1 MQSDVRPPHTVSF
14 EVLPPRKPELVRR
27 FWSNVNQLLASRPD
41 FVSVTYGAGG
51 SDKDS
56 SCQVV
61 RELVQNSPV
70 EPIAH
75 LTCVAASRS
84 DVRSVITQYMDAGV
98 RTFMALRGD
107 TPAGKENWTPSPGDP
122 VSASELVTLM
132 RQIETER
139 KISHPGNALRSAV
152 KPLTVAVA
160 TFPGGNPAAGTT
172 PEEEAERLLTKETA
186 GASFAVTQLF
196 WNPDCYHSFVEL
208 ARKIGVS
215 IPIVAGILPPTDPR
229 RVRRMEE
236 LTGVVPPKWLLDPL
250 DVAATPEE
258 AARIGV
264 RFGRQIAGEVLAA
277 GSPGVH
283 VYTFN
288 QAGPA
293 LEIVKDLDG
302 NAAQGFPAT
311 ATQFP

>member
-1 MQSDVRPPHTVSF
+1 MQASTRPPHTVSF
-14 EVLPPRKPELVRR
+14 EVLPPRKPELAPR
-27 FWSNVNQLLASRPD
+27 FWSNVEQLVASRPD
-41 FVSVTYGAGG
+41 FISVTYGAGG
-51 SDKDS
+51 SDRAS
-56 SCQVV
+56 SCEVV
-61 RELVQNSPV
+61 RTLVMDTPV

-75 LTCVAASRS
+75 LTCVAASRN
-84 DVRSVITQYMDAGV
+84 DVRSVITEYMDAGV

-107 TPAGKENWTPSPGDP
+107 APKGSEDWKPSPGDP
-122 VSASELVTLM
+122 TSASELVTLM

-139 KISHPGNALRSAV
+139 KTSHPGTALRSAI
-152 KPLTVAVA
+152 KPLTIAVA

-196 WNPDCYHSFVEL
+196 WNPDYYHLFVEL

-215 IPIVAGILPPTDPR
+215 IPIVAGLLPPTDPR
-229 RVRRMEE
+229 RVRRMQE

-250 DVAATPEE
+250 DSAADPEE
-258 AARIGV
+258 AKRIGIH
-264 RFGRQIAGEVLAA
+264 FGRKIAKEVLDA
-277 GSPGVH
+277 GSPGIH

-293 LEIVKDLDG
+293 LEIVNDLYSTPLSHD
-302 NAAQGFPAT
+302 PPT
-311 ATQFP
+311 H